1 MNGLRSGGFDR
12 SGLRARFLRSRP
24 SGRRSLARWR
34 SPGVPLLVTLL
45 LAPPGG
51 SAWAD
56 DGVYTWKDAAGR
68 VHYSNRRPEGQSV
81 EAVELNAKPVKVRP
95 TERIY
100 TWTDREGKVHYG
112 PEPPAGMTA
121 KELKEDDSS
130 LSTVPSVKPSAA
142 EQDSVQELQQRQ

>member
-24 SGRRSLARWR
+24 PDRRSLARWR
-34 SPGVPLLVTLL
+34 SPGAPLLVTLL
-45 LAPPGG
+45 LVPPGG

-68 VHYSNRRPEGQSV
+68 AHYSNRRPEGQPV

-112 PEPPAGMTA
+112 SEPPAGMTA

-142 EQDSVQELQQRQ
+142 EQDSARALQQRQ

>member
-24 SGRRSLARWR
+24 PDRRSLARWH
-34 SPGVPLLVTLL
+34 SPGARLLVTLL

-68 VHYSNRRPEGQSV
+68 VHYSNRRPEGQPV
-81 EAVELNAKPVKVRP
+81 AAVELNAKPVTVRP

-112 PEPPAGMTA
+112 PEPPPGVTA
-121 KELKEDDSS
+121 KELKADDSS
-130 LSTVPSVKPSAA
+130 LSTVPFEKPSAA
-142 EQDSVQELQQRQ
+142 ERELIRELRQDR